1 MDQSQSSVK
10 NLLVST
16 KTMGAELEVAQ
27 RTINATSN
35 QVLQLLQRLHDE
47 GTAAQKMET
56 SLLNKQKEL
65 KRALASA
72 EWLASSMKAKYEA
85 QVGDLAARCDA
96 LEKRVQHMDV
106 LERQN
111 VELCAIARQHL
122 SSSSKENKENKENEV
137 MSHAV
142 KDVDATTSPPAVSL
156 LSPIRG
162 ATAVTAVRA
171 VAGLAIMSCAARQ

>member
-122 SSSSKENKENKENEV
+122 SSSSKENKENEV

-162 ATAVTAVRA
+162 ATAVTAVTA